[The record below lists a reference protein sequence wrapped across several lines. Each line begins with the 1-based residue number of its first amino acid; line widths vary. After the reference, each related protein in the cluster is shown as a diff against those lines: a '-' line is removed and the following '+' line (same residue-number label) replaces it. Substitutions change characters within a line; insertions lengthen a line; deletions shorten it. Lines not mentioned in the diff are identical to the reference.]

1 VPAARR
7 NLAGLGPEDGHSGGI
22 RRERRLTETVVIGRS
37 TAELPTAPTSFLC
50 AQGGLSFKQTEV
62 STMPRR
68 GFVKNRRQYEG
79 LRRKGMS
86 KRRAAKIR
94 NAGKAGSR

>member
-1 VPAARR
+1 
-7 NLAGLGPEDGHSGGI
+7 
-22 RRERRLTETVVIGRS
+22 
-37 TAELPTAPTSFLC
+37 
-50 AQGGLSFKQTEV
+50 
-62 STMPRR
+62 MPRR